1 MTPRRPNRREVAAA
15 DTRRE
20 ILRAAR
26 ALFAE
31 HGFANTSVHQIA
43 EEAGVAVQTV
53 YTSVGSKSALVL
65 ALANLIADEAD
76 LPTSTSALLEET
88 DPARLIARFVHL
100 TRQLNERCGDLIQI
114 LLSAELA
121 EPDAAVAVAEERRR
135 LDDGAGHAAKRLAA
149 LGALPASTTPERTAA
164 VLSAMTSPGT
174 WRQLTR
180 EAGWTF
186 DETEE
191 FLAEALTKLVL
202 TASA

>member
-1 MTPRRPNRREVAAA
+1 MAPRRPNRREVAAA

-31 HGFANTSVHQIA
+31 RGFANTSVHQIA

-76 LPTSTSALLEET
+76 VPALTRALLAES
-88 DPARLIARFVHL
+88 DPARLIARGVHL
-100 TRQLNERCGDLIQI
+100 TRQLNERSGDLIQI
-114 LLSAELA
+114 LLSAEPA
-121 EPDAAVAVAEERRR
+121 EPDAAEAVAEARRG
-135 LDDGAGHAAKRLAA
+135 LEHGAGHTARRLSD
-149 LGALPASTTPERTAA
+149 LGALPASTTSERTAA

-191 FLAEALTKLVL
+191 FLSEALTQLVL
-202 TASA
+202 KPRD